1 MEIWNYTALEL
12 GAALREGACTVP
24 EAVEALRQRE
34 RETAACGAYLAVD
47 WERAL
52 EEAEALQRRICRREL
67 TAPLAG
73 VPVLIK
79 DNICTRGI
87 PTTCAS
93 AMLKSFAPAYDA
105 AAVERMKRGGM
116 LVLGKANMD
125 EFAMGS
131 TSETSCFGPVK
142 NPWDLTRTPGGSSG
156 GSAAAVAAGSAF
168 CALGSD
174 TGGSIRQ
181 PASHCGITGVKPT
194 YGRVSRYGLIAYASS
209 LDQIGPMARD
219 ARDCAAVLEMI
230 CGRDPRDM
238 TSRDGAPVRPAEI
251 GVRGMKIGIPA
262 AYLDMAAE
270 EVRACVQAAAAVFEA
285 RGAMTEVMALDSA
298 GEAVAAYYI
307 IACAEAASNLSR
319 YDGWKYGFRTPESG
333 RLREQ
338 LARTR
343 TQGFGPEVRQ
353 RILLGNFVLSAGY
366 REDYY
371 RRAQR
376 ARERVKAAFARAF
389 ARYDLLLAPAAPE
402 TAPRLGELAEDPVRM
417 YQSDCHTVGVNLAG
431 LPAMTLPGGRDR
443 AGMPVGIQ
451 LIAPAMAEARLFRA
465 GLEFQ
470 RLTAYHR
477 QWPEVKAP

>member
-52 EEAEALQRRICRREL
+52 EEAEALQRRIFRQEP
-67 TAPLAG
+67 ASPLAG

-93 AMLKSFAPAYDA
+93 AMLKNFVPAYDA
-105 AAVERMKRGGM
+105 AAVERLKQGGM

-142 NPWDLTRTPGGSSG
+142 NPWDLTRSPGGSSG
-156 GSAAAVAAGSAF
+156 GPAAAVAAGSAF

-181 PASHCGITGVKPT
+181 PGSHCGITGVKPT

-219 ARDCAAVLEMI
+219 VRDCAAVLDLL

-238 TSRDGAPVRPAEI
+238 TSRDGAPVRPAET
-251 GVRGMKIGIPA
+251 GVRDMKIGIPA

-285 RGAMTEVMALDSA
+285 QGAKTEEMALDSA
-298 GEAVAAYYI
+298 GEAAAAYYI

-376 ARERVKAAFARAF
+376 ARERVKAAFDRAF

-402 TAPRLGELAEDPVRM
+402 TAPKLGALLDDPVRM
-417 YQSDCHTVGVNLAG
+417 YQSDCHTVGANLAG
-431 LPAMTLPGGRDR
+431 LPAMTLPGGRDK

-451 LIAPAMAEARLFRA
+451 LIAPAMAEARLFQA

-470 RLTAYHR
+470 RVTAYHKH
-477 QWPEVKAP
+477 WPEVKTT

>member
-24 EAVEALRQRE
+24 ETVEALRQRE

-93 AMLKSFAPAYDA
+93 AMLKSFVPAYDA
-105 AAVERMKRGGM
+105 AAVERLKRGGM

-219 ARDCAAVLEMI
+219 ARDCAAVLELI

-270 EVRACVQAAAAVFEA
+270 EVKACVQAAAAVFEA

-371 RRAQR
+371 RRAQW
-376 ARERVKAAFARAF
+376 ARDRVKAAFARAF

-402 TAPRLGELAEDPVRM
+402 TAPGLGELAEDPVRM

-431 LPAMTLPGGRDR
+431 LPAMTLPGGWDK

-451 LIAPAMAEARLFRA
+451 LIAPAMAEARLFQA
-465 GLEFQ
+465 GMEFQ
-470 RLTAYHR
+470 RVTAYHR

>member
-52 EEAEALQRRICRREL
+52 EEAEALQRRIFRQEP
-67 TAPLAG
+67 ASPLAG

-93 AMLKSFAPAYDA
+93 AMLKNFVPAYDA
-105 AAVERMKRGGM
+105 AAVERLKQGGM

-142 NPWDLTRTPGGSSG
+142 NPWDLTRSPGGSSG
-156 GSAAAVAAGSAF
+156 GPAAAVAAGSAF

-181 PASHCGITGVKPT
+181 PGSHCGITGVKPT

-219 ARDCAAVLEMI
+219 VRDCAAVLDLL

-238 TSRDGAPVRPAEI
+238 TSRDGAPVRPAET
-251 GVRGMKIGIPA
+251 GVRDMKIGIPA

-285 RGAMTEVMALDSA
+285 QGA
-298 GEAVAAYYI
+298 
-307 IACAEAASNLSR
+307 R
-319 YDGWKYGFRTPESG
+319 
-333 RLREQ
+333 
-338 LARTR
+338 
-343 TQGFGPEVRQ
+343 
-353 RILLGNFVLSAGY
+353 
-366 REDYY
+366 
-371 RRAQR
+371 
-376 ARERVKAAFARAF
+376 
-389 ARYDLLLAPAAPE
+389 
-402 TAPRLGELAEDPVRM
+402 
-417 YQSDCHTVGVNLAG
+417 
-431 LPAMTLPGGRDR
+431 
-443 AGMPVGIQ
+443 
-451 LIAPAMAEARLFRA
+451 
-465 GLEFQ
+465 
-470 RLTAYHR
+470 
-477 QWPEVKAP
+477 